1 MNGKLLMSVGLFL
14 LVAGMILGV
23 WIGASN
29 EMQYLTIH
37 TTVMLPGFIV
47 LAIYGGVYRLW
58 PELESLML
66 ARVQTLLA
74 VASAL
79 LMVGGSVVQV
89 LTGSVALIAVGSLG
103 AIAAAMLLFVLVL
116 LRAGLPERRRGH
128 KTHV

>member
-1 MNGKLLMSVGLFL
+1 MNGKLLMSAGLFL

-58 PELESLML
+58 PELESVRF
-66 ARVQTLLA
+66 ARIQALLA
-74 VASAL
+74 VGSAL
-79 LMVGGSVVQV
+79 LMIGGSVMQV
-89 LTGSVALIAVGSLG
+89 LSGSVALIAAGSLG
-103 AIAAAMLLFVLVL
+103 AIAAAMLLFVMVL
-116 LRAGLPERRRGH
+116 LRADRRRPA
-128 KTHV
+128 